1 MKVSDVMD
9 EIAVKLRQAPSL
21 AGGRTS
27 AFPIPPASISPP
39 AAIVAYPTDGVYD
52 ATYGRG
58 VDTMTGVV
66 VVAVGRPTE
75 RQTRDQL
82 TKYLD
87 GSGPESVKALL
98 DGDEDDYTSCD
109 GVRVADWDTDVYT
122 IGGVDCLVAVFQL
135 DIAGPGTA

>member
-1 MKVSDVMD
+1 MKVGDVMD
-9 EIAVKLRQAPSL
+9 EIAGRLRLAPSL
-21 AGGRTS
+21 AGRTF
-27 AFPIPPASISPP
+27 AYPPGTITPP
-39 AAIVAYPTDGVYD
+39 AAIVAYPTNGTFD

-75 RQTRDQL
+75 RQTRDRL
-82 TKYLD
+82 TKYVD

-98 DGDEDDYTSCD
+98 DGDEDDYASCD
-109 GVRVADWDTDVYT
+109 GVTVTDWETDVYT
-122 IGGVDCLVAVFQL
+122 IGGTDHLCAVFSL